1 MGRLSLGLETPAR
14 ASSIRVERDRGQFL
28 RKGLGE
34 FEEEG
39 PQEEREIT
47 LGSGLLA
54 AVGGCILL
62 LCGLCFWLGL
72 SVGRQGAPPAMRAQ
86 AQAAVSHGDVVQGSV
101 QGSSSKPVAAGS
113 GPSAHQTPSQTF
125 TAQSAGGNPS
135 SAEYAST
142 SPAPV
147 QVQAASASQPQ
158 VKPALPA
165 VIPASPAQSALPSVV
180 QPAPGMGTG
189 VMVQIA
195 ALSHDE
201 DARVLMNA
209 LRQHGYNAFARRELS
224 DGMIHVQIGPFAS
237 RSDAEAISRKLEG
250 DGYNAEVQPQ

>member
-1 MGRLSLGLETPAR
+1 M
-14 ASSIRVERDRGQFL
+14 

-54 AVGGCILL
+54 AVIGCILL

-72 SVGRQGAPPAMRAQ
+72 SIGRQGAPPAMRAQ
-86 AQAAVSHGDVVQGSV
+86 AQAPVSEGDSVLGSV

-113 GPSAHQTPSQTF
+113 GTSAHQTPSQPF
-125 TAQSAGGNPS
+125 TAQSAEGNPS
-135 SAEYAST
+135 SADYAST

-147 QVQAASASQPQ
+147 QIQAALVSQPQ

-165 VIPASPAQSALPSVV
+165 VVPVSPAQSALPSVV

-189 VMVQIA
+189 FMVQIA
-195 ALSHDE
+195 ALSHVE

-237 RSDAEAISRKLEG
+237 RADAETMSRKLEG
-250 DGYNAEVQPQ
+250 DGYNAEVQSQ